1 MFRLPSGGQRPTYSN
16 VPLLL
21 LLLLLLTPRKHMP
34 EPNGLRD
41 GCETGHERLRAR
53 LALRR

>member
-1 MFRLPSGGQRPTYSN
+1 MFRLPSGGQRPTYSD
-16 VPLLL
+16 VP